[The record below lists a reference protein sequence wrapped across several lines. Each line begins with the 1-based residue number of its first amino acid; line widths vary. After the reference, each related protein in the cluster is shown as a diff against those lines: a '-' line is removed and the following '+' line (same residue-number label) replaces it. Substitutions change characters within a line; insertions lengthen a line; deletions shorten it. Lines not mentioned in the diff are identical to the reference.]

1 MARKINACDLHQGDV
16 FELTQDE
23 ANGLEQDYRMAHPNN
38 KTTMPGFHFAAA
50 EPHKD
55 RWDKLPAAS

>member
-23 ANGLEQDYRMAHPNN
+23 ANGFGAGLSD
-38 KTTMPGFHFAAA
+38 GSF
-50 EPHKD
+50 
-55 RWDKLPAAS
+55 